1 MACRLHRVIFVFAA
15 LIGWEIVSP
24 ASADAQGLIQ
34 RIQNR
39 IESRSE
45 TPAENPAAE
54 RDPATADGDQPGS
67 RARSLLQ
74 SLLPAIAP
82 AIKSAGDGG
91 PSQPGTGSPPSTELN
106 RGTGLNLMQ
115 PVPEGR
121 SGGRPNPPSLGI
133 QVLPTESGP
142 PGLVVV
148 SIENHSL
155 ADDAGLRINDIII
168 AMDGMLTFT
177 PSIVAEQ
184 LQKKSLGDRTRLRFI
199 RAGKSQ
205 EIEVA
210 LVKPRSSKAADLLP
224 APAPASTLPAPASTL
239 PVPASTLP
247 APASTLPAP
256 ASTLPVPASVAG
268 TWNLE
273 NIGIELTESANLRGM
288 VVKQIKPG
296 SPAEVA
302 GMLQGDRI
310 VALDGRLV
318 SSRDALLREL
328 SVVDFDETLS
338 LKLVRNRTLVIA
350 DLAANGVPVTMAEP
364 VSDGGAKE
372 TSPLGGIGSMLGG
385 FFGGSAGTAEPKE
398 PTKKPI
404 EQPAKPEDDSPA
416 AATDNGVT
424 PAAFEIEVENN
435 QTPMLAKD
443 PPSLTPVGGLNR
455 GNQLDELRRRERELQ
470 LELERL
476 QRQIKEL
483 EAN

>member
-82 AIKSAGDGG
+82 AINSAGDGG

-168 AMDGMLTFT
+168 AMDGMPTFT

-224 APAPASTLPAPASTL
+224 APAPTL
-239 PVPASTLP
+239 
-247 APASTLPAP
+247 TLPAP

-296 SPAEVA
+296 SPAEAA

-350 DLAANGVPVTMAEP
+350 DLAANGVPATMAEP